1 MTESKKT
8 DNANLKSKLAL
19 RRHMLQR
26 HHSAG
31 DIRVFDA
38 CQGDGL
44 LWGRLRSEFP
54 VAYYYGVDVK
64 PKRGRLAI
72 DSKRVVCQPGLN
84 CNVIDVDTYGLP
96 WDHWVALL
104 PTIVE
109 PTTVFLTAAIASQ
122 RMHQRTGGVSLPKS
136 VKSVLGIPADWDISN
151 AFTGRLCCIAVGHYL
166 SMPAANGYRVVEAFE
181 STRSARARYIAVR
194 IDKPDAHGGPDA
206 SVAESHL
213 PKHAKGK
220 KCRT

>member
-1 MTESKKT
+1 MTESTKT
-8 DNANLKSKLAL
+8 DSAHLTSKLTL

-26 HHSAG
+26 YHANG

-38 CQGDGL
+38 CQGEGV

-84 CNVIDVDTYGLP
+84 CNVIDIDTYGLP

-104 PTIVE
+104 PTIAE
-109 PTTVFLTAAIASQ
+109 PTTVFLTAALASQ
-122 RMHQRTGGVSLPKS
+122 KAHQKTGGSTLPKS
-136 VKSVLGIPADWDISN
+136 VKAVLGIPADWDISKV
-151 AFTGRLCCIAVGHYL
+151 FTDQLCRIAVGHYL
-166 SMPAANGYRVVEAFE
+166 SMPAAGGYRVVEAWE
-181 STRSARARYIAVR
+181 STRGARARYIAAR
-194 IDKPDAHGGPDA
+194 IDRPAAEPPKPR
-206 SVAESHL
+206 
-213 PKHAKGK
+213 GK
-220 KCRT
+220 KAAR